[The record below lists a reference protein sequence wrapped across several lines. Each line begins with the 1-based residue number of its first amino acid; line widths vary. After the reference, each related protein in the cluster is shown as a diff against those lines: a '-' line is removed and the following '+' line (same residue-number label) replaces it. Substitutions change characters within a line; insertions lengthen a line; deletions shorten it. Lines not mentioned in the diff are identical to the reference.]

1 MLISDEYRALNA
13 QLHRDRPDYGTSG
26 HRWAKAVMDLAK
38 QYGAYTVLDYGAGK
52 STLKNALPPLA
63 EHGIRFEEYDP
74 AVPGLDAP
82 PSPADLVVCT
92 DVLEHIE
99 PDCLDAVLA
108 DLRRC
113 TLKVAFLEI
122 ATRPAVKT
130 LADGRNAHLIVEPP
144 EWWLPKLDA
153 RWSSVG
159 IFAGSG
165 SFVYIGV
172 PRA

>member
-26 HRWAKAVMDLAK
+26 HKWADAVMMLAK
-38 QYGAYTVLDYGAGK
+38 ERGANTVLDYGCGK
-52 STLKNALPPLA
+52 RTLRGALPLLN
-63 EHGIRFEEYDP
+63 ERDFRLYEYDP
-74 AVPGLDAP
+74 AIPGLDAA

-99 PDCLDAVLA
+99 ADCLNAVLD

-113 TLKVAFLEI
+113 TRKVAFLEI

-159 IFAGSG
+159 VFAGSG